1 MKKKSAGYALVLSL
15 LLFLLSQDSAMSK
28 QDMALS
34 LNVHITESYHDDL
47 SGLLQKKYIRVLTT
61 VNRTN
66 FYISDGQL
74 VGYEYALIKGYE
86 DFLNQQVD
94 DQELR
99 VVLEF
104 ITVSRDQL
112 IPKLVQGY
120 GDIAA
125 AGLTIT
131 PQRKNKIRFTTP
143 YLTNINEVVVTR
155 KGKFLPVSVFDLSG
169 KKVHVRQ
176 SSSYHESLVKLN
188 TKLRK
193 INKKPVAIIALDEEI
208 ETEVVL
214 EMVDSG
220 AIGITVADS
229 HIAMAWANVLTN
241 IAVHEALVLR
251 ENSKIAWGVRK
262 NNPQL
267 LSSLNAFLKTHRKG
281 TLLGNIYFNRY
292 YESNNRLKN
301 PLETEEWEK
310 INRYKKVI
318 KKYAREYG
326 FDWLLILAIAFQ
338 ESELNHSQKSSAGAV
353 GLLQVLPST
362 AQDEHIG
369 IKNVHILENNVHA
382 GVKYLAFLRDRYFT
396 SEKIPVRD
404 QIRFSLAAYNA
415 GPATIRKAREM
426 AGEMGLNRTKWFRN
440 VELAALRIVGQET
453 VRYVSN
459 INKYYVLYQSILAD

>member
-1 MKKKSAGYALVLSL
+1 MLVLSL

-28 QDMALS
+28 QEMALP
-34 LNVHITESYHDDL
+34 LNMHITESYDDDL

-66 FYISDGQL
+66 FYIFDGHL

-94 DQELR
+94 DQELK

-112 IPKLVQGY
+112 IPRLVQGY

-131 PQRKNKIRFTTP
+131 PERKKNIRFTTP
-143 YLTNINEVVVTR
+143 YLTDINEVVVTR
-155 KGKFLPVSVFDLSG
+155 KRGFLPASVFDLSG

-176 SSSYHESLVKLN
+176 SSSYYESLVKLN

-193 INKKPVAIIALDEEI
+193 NKKKPVAIVPLDEEI
-208 ETEVVL
+208 ETEVAL

-220 AIGITVADS
+220 SIGITVADS
-229 HIAMAWANVLTN
+229 HIAMAWANALPN
-241 IAVHEALVLR
+241 IAVHEEVVLR
-251 ENSKIAWGVRK
+251 KDSKIAWGVRK

-267 LSSLNAFLKTHRKG
+267 LSSLNAFLETHKKG

-292 YESNNRLKN
+292 YENNNRLKN
-301 PLETEEWEK
+301 PLDTEDWEK
-310 INRYKKVI
+310 INQYKKVI

-326 FDWLLILAIAFQ
+326 FDWVLILAMAFQ
-338 ESELNHSQKSSAGAV
+338 ESELDHSQESPAGAV

-362 AQDEHIG
+362 AQDENIG
-369 IKNVHILENNVHA
+369 IKNVHLLENNVHA

-404 QIRFSLAAYNA
+404 QIRFTLAAYNA
-415 GPATIRKAREM
+415 GPGNIRKARKM
-426 AGEMGLNRTKWFRN
+426 ARKMGLNQNQWFRN
-440 VELAALRIVGQET
+440 VELAALRIVGRET
-453 VRYVSN
+453 VRYVNN
-459 INKYYVLYQSILAD
+459 INKYHVLYQSILAD